1 MLAENLLRARHA
13 AGLSKNRL
21 HLLSGIGLATIAEIE
36 AGQTVNPGILTM
48 ARLANILGIRL
59 DDLLIPRVEE
69 S

>member
-48 ARLANILGIRL
+48 AR
-59 DDLLIPRVEE
+59 
-69 S
+69 